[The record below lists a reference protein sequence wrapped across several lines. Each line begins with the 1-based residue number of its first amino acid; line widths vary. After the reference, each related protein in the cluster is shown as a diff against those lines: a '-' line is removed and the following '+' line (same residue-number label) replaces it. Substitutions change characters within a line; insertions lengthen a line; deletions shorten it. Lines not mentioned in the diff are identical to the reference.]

1 MSSTSLGKG
10 SLSET
15 LNPLNR
21 LLPTD
26 GRASLNTSHLPLTDR
41 WLHQNTLCP
50 PGVQTIGSAYVPRQ
64 PALQAY
70 RNTEQKWVTKSRFF
84 FKTTVIKELT
94 VRCGFD
100 SLLLLVSCHLCP
112 LVDWNSRLN
121 GKKKWIVFSFL
132 LIACLYLFSMF
143 LLDYLFFLILFW
155 FREGT
160 RGNSK

>member
-15 LNPLNR
+15 LNPSNR

-84 FKTTVIKELT
+84 FQTTVIKEST

-121 GKKKWIVFSFL
+121 GKKKLIVFSFL
-132 LIACLYLFSMF
+132 SIACLYLFSMF
-143 LLDYLFFLILFW
+143 LPDYLFFSYSFSIQGRNAGKF
-155 FREGT
+155 
-160 RGNSK
+160 